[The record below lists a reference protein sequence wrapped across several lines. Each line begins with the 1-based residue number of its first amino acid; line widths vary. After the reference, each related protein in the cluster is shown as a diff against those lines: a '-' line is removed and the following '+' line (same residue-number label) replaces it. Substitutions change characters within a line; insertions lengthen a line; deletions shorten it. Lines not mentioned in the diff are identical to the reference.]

1 MVKVRRGLVASAGVL
16 LVAGAM
22 GVAPA
27 QAAVDAPP
35 ALTTPAASSFL
46 VGSRVSVDTPVPC
59 DDAWQPG
66 QGKVWVTVQQV
77 LSWSGSDDTGPVS
90 YSWVENTK
98 GWGPGAEGASSP
110 ATRLVRATTD
120 ANQEC
125 GGGSWMPSD
134 WDITATDASGQ
145 AITNNVG
152 GGLFSFTQN
161 NNATDDSHYAA
172 GAVIDYSA
180 GWATATCGC
189 WSDGS
194 VTTTSEKGATATI
207 TFAGGRSSDLHVGLV
222 MHRGPARG
230 RFRVLVNGTR
240 VATVNTHAP
249 TNQPRMV
256 VWQRAI
262 KVTDTVTIVNL
273 ASRGHG
279 RIDLDGV
286 LTN

>member
-1 MVKVRRGLVASAGVL
+1 MVKVRRGLVASAGAL
-16 LVAGAM
+16 LVAGVM
-22 GVAPA
+22 GVSPA

-35 ALTTPAASSFL
+35 ALTTPAKSSFV
-46 VGSRVSVDTPVPC
+46 VGSQVSVDTPVPC
-59 DDAWQPG
+59 DDAWQAG
-66 QGKVWVTVQQV
+66 QGEVWVSVPQSLT
-77 LSWSGSDDTGPVS
+77 WSGSDDSGPVS

-98 GWGPGAEGASSP
+98 GWGPGAEGEPSP
-110 ATRLVRATTD
+110 ATTLVRTTTD

-134 WDITATDASGQ
+134 WDVTATDAAGQ
-145 AITNNVG
+145 SVTHNVA

-161 NNATDDSHYAA
+161 NNAADDSHYAA
-172 GAVIDYSA
+172 QADIRYSA

-194 VTTTSEKGATATI
+194 VTKTAKKGATATI
-207 TFAGGRSSDLHVGLV
+207 TFTGGRSSDLHVGLV

-230 RFRVLVNGTR
+230 RFQVLVNGTR
-240 VATVNTHAP
+240 VAAVDTFAP
-249 TNQPRMV
+249 GDQPRTV

-273 ASRGHG
+273 ATPGHG

>member
-1 MVKVRRGLVASAGVL
+1 MDS
-16 LVAGAM
+16 
-22 GVAPA
+22 PT
-27 QAAVDAPP
+27 PP
-35 ALTTPAASSFL
+35 T
-46 VGSRVSVDTPVPC
+46 
-59 DDAWQPG
+59 W
-66 QGKVWVTVQQV
+66 
-77 LSWSGSDDTGPVS
+77 
-90 YSWVENTK
+90 
-98 GWGPGAEGASSP
+98 
-110 ATRLVRATTD
+110 AT
-120 ANQEC
+120 C
-125 GGGSWMPSD
+125 S
-134 WDITATDASGQ
+134 
-145 AITNNVG
+145 
-152 GGLFSFTQN
+152 
-161 NNATDDSHYAA
+161 
-172 GAVIDYSA
+172 SA